1 MSTVTAA
8 RVAPLPQA
16 CDVLVIGAGISGLS
30 AALRLRKENPR
41 LDVQMIDIADVVG
54 GKLRAAHLADVPIDI
69 GAEALLTRRPEALEL
84 IDTLGLGDQMRFP
97 GVLSAKIALADGQYP
112 MPMTSMGVPTD
123 EESLAVSGL
132 LTTAGVAAVRDRQRG
147 AVLSGDVSV
156 AEAIGSRLGGEVVDR
171 LVEPMLGGVYA
182 GRADRLSLAATM
194 PALFARMQ
202 QEPDVIEAAKVLLPP
217 KSTDTTAMPVFTT
230 LVDGGVSRLPAA
242 MAEAAGVQVH
252 LRCPARSLRRTA
264 DGFNVE
270 VGTGADPHLIKAT
283 SVIVATGPSKAAQL
297 LAGVTADGSAAL
309 AEVPTASMAVLAFAY
324 RTADLAMPPPTGS
337 GFLVPVSVGT
347 TIKAATYVSN
357 KWPHLVADGTGH
369 EDLFL
374 VRVSVGRIGE
384 EAMLQRPDPDLVAL
398 ARRDLALLAGISGQP
413 CDVVVQ
419 RWGGALP
426 QYDVGHLDRVTRV
439 RQAVDEVK
447 GLAVAGATYQGV
459 GVPAC
464 ISSGQAAAEVVLSHL
479 TESTEGTSQ

>member
-1 MSTVTAA
+1 MSTAGSV
-8 RVAPLPQA
+8 PLPDA

-30 AALRLRKENPR
+30 AAWRLRKENSQ
-41 LDVQMIDIADVVG
+41 LNVHVVDIADTVG
-54 GKLRAAHLADVPIDI
+54 GKLRAASLAGVPIDI
-69 GAEALLTRRPEALEL
+69 GAEALLTRRPEALDL
-84 IDTLGLGDQMRFP
+84 IDSLGLGDQMRFP
-97 GVLSAKIALADGQYP
+97 GVLSATIALADGQHA

-123 EESLAVSGL
+123 AESLAASGL
-132 LTTAGVAAVRDRQRG
+132 LTADGVATVRNRRRG
-147 AVLSGDVSV
+147 EVLTGDVSV
-156 AEAIGSRLGGEVVDR
+156 AEAIGSRLGKEVVDR

-194 PALFARMQ
+194 PALYERMQ

-217 KSTDTTAMPVFTT
+217 KTADTPTMPVFTT
-230 LVDGGVSRLPAA
+230 LVDGGVSRLPGVIVQ
-242 MAEAAGVQVH
+242 AAGVPVH

-264 DGFNVE
+264 DGFAVE
-270 VGTGADPHLIKAT
+270 VGTGADPHLINAR

-297 LAGVTADGSAAL
+297 LAGVAPDGSRAL
-309 AEVPTASMAVLAFAY
+309 SEVPTASMAVLAFAY
-324 RTADLAMPPPTGS
+324 RTTDLATPPPSGS
-337 GFLVPVSVGT
+337 GFLVPVSTGT

-357 KWPHLVADGTGH
+357 KWPHLVAGETRR

-374 VRVSVGRIGE
+374 VRASVGRIGE
-384 EAMLQRPDPDLVAL
+384 EALLQRSDADLVAL

-426 QYDVGHLDRVTRV
+426 QYDVGHRHRVARV
-439 RQAVDEVK
+439 QRAVADVG

-464 ISSGQAAAEVVLSHL
+464 IASGQAAADAVLVQLAQDSA
-479 TESTEGTSQ
+479 GRTSQ